1 MATFVLVH
9 GSWAGGVVWR
19 ELAPRLRKAGHE
31 VYAPTLTGIGARK
44 HLLNREIDLD
54 THIQDVIGVI
64 DDADLS
70 DIVLVGHSYGGMVI
84 TGVADR
90 VPEKIASLVYLDA
103 FVPENGQSLFSVL
116 PSDRRL
122 TTVPGEDWLVAPI
135 PPAGFGLKRP
145 EVIALWQG
153 KSAPHPLATLTQ
165 PVQLTG
171 DISGV
176 KKKMYILATDPARFT
191 QFYEKLKNDPAWT
204 VHTLPC
210 THFIQLEMPD
220 ELTAIL
226 LKAIPW
232 RSCMCKSPLAVRRQA
247 VAHTALCI
255 SPWRAGF
262 SRCRVRPLP
271 AGEHA

>member
-9 GSWAGGVVWR
+9 GSWAGSVVWR

-70 DIVLVGHSYGGMVI
+70 EIVLVGNSYGGMVI

-90 VPEKIASLVYLDA
+90 VPEKVVSLVYFDA
-103 FVPENGQSLFSVL
+103 FVPENGQSLLSLL
-116 PSDRRL
+116 PSDL
-122 TTVPGEDWLVAPI
+122 HLATVPDEDWLVAPI
-135 PPAGFGLKRP
+135 PSASFGFKRP
-145 EVIALWQG
+145 ELIALWEV

-165 PVQLTG
+165 PLQLTG
-171 DISGV
+171 GIDRV
-176 KKKMYILATDPARFT
+176 RQKMYILGTDPARFT
-191 QFYEKLKNDPAWT
+191 RFYDKLMNDPDWT

-210 THFIQLEMPD
+210 TTLMQLEMPD

-226 LKAIPW
+226 LKAIP
-232 RSCMCKSPLAVRRQA
+232 
-247 VAHTALCI
+247 
-255 SPWRAGF
+255 
-262 SRCRVRPLP
+262 
-271 AGEHA
+271 

>member
-9 GSWAGGVVWR
+9 GSWAGSVVWR

-70 DIVLVGHSYGGMVI
+70 DIVLVGNSYGGMVI

-90 VPEKIASLVYLDA
+90 IPEKVASLVYLDA
-103 FVPENGQSLFSVL
+103 FVPENGQSCLSLLPPGVRLAAVL
-116 PSDRRL
+116 
-122 TTVPGEDWLVAPI
+122 GEDWLAAPI
-135 PPAGFGLKRP
+135 PSASFGFKRP
-145 EVIALWQG
+145 ELIALWDG
-153 KSAPHPLATLTQ
+153 KSGPHPLATLTQ

-171 DISGV
+171 AIGSV
-176 KKKMYILATDPARFT
+176 KQKMYILATEPARFT
-191 QFYEKLKNDPAWT
+191 QFYDKVKNDPGWM
-204 VHTLPC
+204 VHTLSC
-210 THFIQLEMPD
+210 TTFIQLEMPD

-226 LKAIPW
+226 LQAIP
-232 RSCMCKSPLAVRRQA
+232 
-247 VAHTALCI
+247 
-255 SPWRAGF
+255 
-262 SRCRVRPLP
+262 
-271 AGEHA
+271 